1 MESGMLL
8 PSSDKG
14 SEVTVLPGLTQVR
27 YKYPF
32 YSSCNT
38 TFTSS
43 LGDHPRICTRPQT
56 GLLGRRPSLF
66 NLNSTSRGNWS
77 PHKLLTFIQKNRSV
91 LKGQCVCVCVCVY
104 IFYQFIL
111 CLKLFLHTLVKILH
125 TMIIDKYNLKLNNNQ
140 TFSVSFMLVYN

>member
-1 MESGMLL
+1 MGTGMFL

-14 SEVTVLPGLTQVR
+14 SEVIVLPGLTQVR

-43 LGDHPRICTRPQT
+43 LGDRPRICTRTWT
-56 GLLGRRPSLF
+56 GLLGCRSSLF

-77 PHKLLTFIQKNRSV
+77 PHKLLTFIQINRSV
-91 LKGQCVCVCVCVY
+91 LKGQCVCVCIY

-111 CLKLFLHTLVKILH
+111 CLKLFLHTLIKILH